1 MPVTASDTP
10 EVMANFPKIRVRGL
24 KKSFGALA
32 VLTDVDLDIAAGDNL
47 VLLGASGSG
56 KTVLLKCI
64 LGLVEP
70 DAGSILVDGHEI
82 VGLDQAERERSPY
95 KLGVLFQNGA
105 LFDSLPIWQNIVFD
119 PTNADGAGLDE
130 VAKAV
135 AIRELASVGLGPEVA
150 ELFPAELSGGMQK
163 RAALAR
169 AFCHDPEIL
178 LLDSPTAGLDPIMT
192 TIIDELILA
201 LLAHLHA
208 TAMTITHDVASARR
222 IGNRIAMLSDGRIVW
237 EGATEDAE
245 HSGNAWLEE
254 FIRRGGWDAAAS

>member
-1 MPVTASDTP
+1 MT
-10 EVMANFPKIRVRGL
+10 NFPKIRIRGL
-24 KKSFGALA
+24 KKSFGPQT
-32 VLTDVDLDIAAGDNL
+32 VLTDVDLDIAEGDNL

-70 DAGSILVDGHEI
+70 DAGSILIDGDEM
-82 VGLDQAERERSPY
+82 VGLRQAERERSPH

-105 LFDSLPIWQNIVFD
+105 LFDSLPVWQNVVFD
-119 PTNADGAGLDE
+119 PANADGGGLDE
-130 VAKAV
+130 SAKAV
-135 AIRELASVGLGPEVA
+135 AIKKLASVGLGPEVA

-169 AFCHDPEIL
+169 AFCHDPQIL

-192 TIIDELILA
+192 TMVDELILG
-201 LLAHLHA
+201 LLARLRA

-222 IGNRIAMLSDGRIVW
+222 IANRIAMLSEGRIVW
-237 EGATEDAE
+237 EGPTADAE

-254 FIRRGGWDAAAS
+254 FLRRGGWDQAMS